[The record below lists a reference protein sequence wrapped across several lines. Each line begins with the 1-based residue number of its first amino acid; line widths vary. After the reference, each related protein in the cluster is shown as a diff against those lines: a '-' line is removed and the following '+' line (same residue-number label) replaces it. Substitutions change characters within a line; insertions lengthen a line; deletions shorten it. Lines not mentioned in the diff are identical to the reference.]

1 MATPTV
7 YSLILTLALFLR
19 LPHIWRDLWH
29 VIRDIC
35 WFIWKP
41 TTWLFHV
48 SVGWWGW
55 LHWLLPAL
63 IFVILGLIVVGIILI
78 LATTFSL
85 KAWQVFPDI
94 VILLAVVAI
103 ILVFG
108 PLAQHFLPWIN
119 LAWLL
124 VLAIGGYSITA
135 GIKERH

>member
-1 MATPTV
+1 MTV
-7 YSLILTLALFLR
+7 VLFLR
-19 LPHIWRDLWH
+19 LPHIWRDLWY
-29 VIRDIC
+29 VIRDVG
-35 WFIWKP
+35 WFVWKL
-41 TTWLFHV
+41 TVWLFHA
-48 SVGWWGW
+48 SVHWWGW
-55 LHWLLPAL
+55 LHWLLPIL
-63 IFVILGLIVVGIILI
+63 TFVILALIVIGVILA

-124 VLAIGGYSITA
+124 VTTVGRYSVVIGL
-135 GIKERH
+135 KQQP